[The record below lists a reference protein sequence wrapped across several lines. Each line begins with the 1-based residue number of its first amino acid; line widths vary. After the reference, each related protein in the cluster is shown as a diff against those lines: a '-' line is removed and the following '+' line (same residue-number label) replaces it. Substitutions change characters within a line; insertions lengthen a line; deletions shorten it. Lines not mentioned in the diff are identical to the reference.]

1 MEFGPGGA
9 LAQRIAA
16 VSLADSIDES
26 GGKGKNSGQ
35 GKTGGKGKNIKA
47 NRFAPPPPPPPP
59 PKVDKK
65 GVAKPADA
73 MRKPGARFDVRVR
86 AMHSELDARYRDMI
100 RDRTKRVDILGKG
113 KVGYLRLPDMERT
126 GYSEFWRHFPREV
139 RKGALVVDLRGNLGG
154 HISELLLAKLAQ
166 RPLAW
171 DVPRRGSPTV
181 YPSHASGSVVALVD
195 ENTGSDAELA
205 AEAFRRLGL
214 GRVVGARTWG
224 GLLTTSDSFKLVDG
238 SEVSMPQQAVAMPPA
253 GGVDSGNPE
262 IANGIE
268 NRGVVPDVEVA
279 NAPHDY
285 ADDAD
290 PQLDAAVRE
299 ALALLA
305 ANPPA
310 RFDDSRTTD
319 EDEARAA
326 AAERAHVGPGGSRWP
341 FKTYAPYPEDGDE
354 DEEEVPE
361 RFPERERRKKLPKGA
376 KGKR

>member
-1 MEFGPGGA
+1 M
-9 LAQRIAA
+9 
-16 VSLADSIDES
+16 
-26 GGKGKNSGQ
+26 
-35 GKTGGKGKNIKA
+35 
-47 NRFAPPPPPPPP
+47 
-59 PKVDKK
+59 
-65 GVAKPADA
+65 AKPADA
-73 MRKPGARFDVRVR
+73 ARKPGARFDVRVR
-86 AMHSELDARYRDMI
+86 AMHSELDARYRDAI
-100 RDRTKRVDILGKG
+100 RDRTKRVDVLGKG
-113 KVGYLRLPDMERT
+113 LVGYLRLPDMERT
-126 GYSEFWRHFPREV
+126 GYSEFWRHFPHEV

-181 YPSHASGSVVALVD
+181 YPSHASGAVVALVD

-253 GGVDSGNPE
+253 GGVDSGRHPE

-285 ADDAD
+285 ATDAD

-310 RFDDSRTTD
+310 RFDNSRGRRTRRRLGRRPQSERTSG
-319 EDEARAA
+319 RA
-326 AAERAHVGPGGSRWP
+326 GPGGRSRR
-341 FKTYAPYPEDGDE
+341 TRRTRRTATRTRR
-354 DEEEVPE
+354 
-361 RFPERERRKKLPKGA
+361 RFPSGSPSARGA
-376 KGKR
+376 RNFQRVPRGSGE

>member
-1 MEFGPGGA
+1 M
-9 LAQRIAA
+9 
-16 VSLADSIDES
+16 
-26 GGKGKNSGQ
+26 
-35 GKTGGKGKNIKA
+35 
-47 NRFAPPPPPPPP
+47 
-59 PKVDKK
+59 
-65 GVAKPADA
+65 
-73 MRKPGARFDVRVR
+73 
-86 AMHSELDARYRDMI
+86 
-100 RDRTKRVDILGKG
+100 
-113 KVGYLRLPDMERT
+113 
-126 GYSEFWRHFPREV
+126 
-139 RKGALVVDLRGNLGG
+139 
-154 HISELLLAKLAQ
+154 
-166 RPLAW
+166 
-171 DVPRRGSPTV
+171 
-181 YPSHASGSVVALVD
+181 
-195 ENTGSDAELA
+195 
-205 AEAFRRLGL
+205 
-214 GRVVGARTWG
+214 
-224 GLLTTSDSFKLVDG
+224 TTSDSFKLVDG

-253 GGVDSGNPE
+253 GGVDSGRNPE

-285 ADDAD
+285 ATDAD

-310 RFDDSRTTD
+310 RFDNTSRTTD

-354 DEEEVPE
+354 EEEEVHE

>member
-1 MEFGPGGA
+1 MT
-9 LAQRIAA
+9 RAA
-16 VSLADSIDES
+16 ARGKN
-26 GGKGKNSGQ
+26 GGK

-59 PKVDKK
+59 PGVDKK

-73 MRKPGARFDVRVR
+73 TRKPGARFDVRVR
-86 AMHSELDARYRDMI
+86 AMHSELDARYRDAI
-100 RDRTKRVDILGKG
+100 RDRTKRVDVLGKG
-113 KVGYLRLPDMERT
+113 LVGYLRLPDMERT
-126 GYSEFWRHFPREV
+126 GYSEFWRHFPHEV
-139 RKGALVVDLRGNLGG
+139 RKGALVVVER
-154 HISELLLAKLAQ
+154 E
-166 RPLAW
+166 
-171 DVPRRGSPTV
+171 PRRSHLGAAARKVGAEAVGLGRPEAGVAHV
-181 YPSHASGSVVALVD
+181 YPQPRERRVVALVK
-195 ENTGSDAELA
+195 NTGSDAELA

-253 GGVDSGNPE
+253 GGVDSGQAPRDCQL
-262 IANGIE
+262 GIE
-268 NRGVVPDVEVA
+268 NRGWFRTSRWPTLRTTTR
-279 NAPHDY
+279 P
-285 ADDAD
+285 AD

-310 RFDDSRTTD
+310 RFDNTSRTTD

-354 DEEEVPE
+354 EEEEVHE
-361 RFPERERRKKLPKGA
+361 RFPERERRKKLPKVPRGS
-376 KGKR
+376 GEESRYIFF

>member
-1 MEFGPGGA
+1 M
-9 LAQRIAA
+9 
-16 VSLADSIDES
+16 
-26 GGKGKNSGQ
+26 
-35 GKTGGKGKNIKA
+35 
-47 NRFAPPPPPPPP
+47 
-59 PKVDKK
+59 
-65 GVAKPADA
+65 
-73 MRKPGARFDVRVR
+73 
-86 AMHSELDARYRDMI
+86 
-100 RDRTKRVDILGKG
+100 
-113 KVGYLRLPDMERT
+113 
-126 GYSEFWRHFPREV
+126 
-139 RKGALVVDLRGNLGG
+139 
-154 HISELLLAKLAQ
+154 
-166 RPLAW
+166 
-171 DVPRRGSPTV
+171 
-181 YPSHASGSVVALVD
+181 
-195 ENTGSDAELA
+195 
-205 AEAFRRLGL
+205 
-214 GRVVGARTWG
+214 
-224 GLLTTSDSFKLVDG
+224 TTSDSFKLVDG

-279 NAPHDY
+279 SAPHDY

-310 RFDDSRTTD
+310 RFDDWRTTD